1 MSKIYNLQVYN
12 NVTTYYMDKK
22 KHPYTAPQTTVS
34 RVEIESAICGGSVD
48 ITATPGVD
56 TDAQV
61 VNTDFGEDNNFE
73 NSGWD

>member
-1 MSKIYNLQVYN
+1 MDMHNVNKRLYAAPTTKLIQVE
-12 NVTTYYMDKK
+12 T
-22 KHPYTAPQTTVS
+22 
-34 RVEIESAICGGSVD
+34 ESAICGGSVD

>member
-1 MSKIYNLQVYN
+1 MDMHNVKKRLYAAPTTKLIQVE
-12 NVTTYYMDKK
+12 T
-22 KHPYTAPQTTVS
+22 
-34 RVEIESAICGGSVD
+34 ESAICGGSVD

-56 TDAQV
+56 TDTQV